1 MESGVWA
8 RSAPAQNPTQES
20 DMQSSLKSIVS
31 RAFVRSVRAAQ
42 TSREIGAPQPL
53 PAHLH
58 QYVGG
63 GVAAPKSGW
72 SVDAPKSGW

>member
-1 MESGVWA
+1 
-8 RSAPAQNPTQES
+8 
-20 DMQSSLKSIVS
+20 MQSSLKSIVS
-31 RAFVRSVRAAQ
+31 RAFGRSVRAAE

-63 GVAAPKSGW
+63 GVEAPRRGW
-72 SVDAPKSGW
+72 DIEAPRRGW

>member
-1 MESGVWA
+1 MWA

>member
-1 MESGVWA
+1 MESGLWA
-8 RSAPAQNPTQES
+8 RNAPAQNPTQES

-31 RAFVRSVRAAQ
+31 RAFGRSIRAAE

-58 QYVGG
+58 QFVGG
-63 GVAAPKSGW
+63 GVEAPKRGW
-72 SVDAPKSGW
+72 DVEAPKRGW

>member
-1 MESGVWA
+1 MGAQRA
-8 RSAPAQNPTQES
+8 RAEPTQES
-20 DMQSSLKSIVS
+20 DMQSSLKSIVF
-31 RAFVRSVRAAQ
+31 RAFGRSVRAAD

>member
-1 MESGVWA
+1 
-8 RSAPAQNPTQES
+8 
-20 DMQSSLKSIVS
+20 MQSSLKSIVS
-31 RAFVRSVRAAQ
+31 RAFGRSVRAAE